1 VPIRTCP
8 VCKIALRPT
17 ALGAVSV
24 DECPSCKGVW
34 FDDQELRL
42 AKDETDHDLIW
53 MDFEL
58 WKHPELFAADRRG
71 LSCPSDGTALVDIRY
86 GETPVR
92 VAYCPSCRGVWL
104 DKGEFAQIIKALE
117 EQAVSMNVAQ
127 YVRASLAEA
136 RELFT
141 GPESFLSEWRDLRA
155 VLRLLRFRFLVEH
168 GGLTSLIERI
178 PRIG

>member
-1 VPIRTCP
+1 MPTRHCP
-8 VCKIALRPT
+8 VCKIPLRRT
-17 ALGAVSV
+17 TLGSV
-24 DECPSCKGVW
+24 PVEECPSCKGAW

-42 AKDETDHDLIW
+42 AKDEADHDLVW

-58 WKHPELFAADRRG
+58 WKHADQFQADRRG
-71 LSCPSDGTALVDIRY
+71 LNCPSDGTALVDVRY
-86 GETPVR
+86 GKTPVR
-92 VAYCPSCRGVWL
+92 VAFCPSCRGVWL
-104 DKGEFAQIIKALE
+104 DKGEFTEIIKALE
-117 EQAVSMNVAQ
+117 EQAVSMDVAE

-136 RELFT
+136 RELVT

-168 GGLTSLIERI
+168 RGLTSLIERI